1 MVQRVGAEYRAMT
14 LVRRLRAL
22 APAAVLTATLALAG
36 CGGSSGPPAT
46 APFQAAVSAYYIGI
60 AKHDAAR
67 VCTHVT
73 PAFWQAAA
81 GEIDASLASS
91 GAAPI
96 KSQGCLRGLHYLF
109 TRLGAPASIPSA
121 RLTVRNL
128 AVHGS
133 IASAILTNGSSR
145 GAVRF
150 VRSSSGQWQ
159 LDCCTGAQLNH
170 LPSTRYRLPS
180 VSMEPTLKYGETVTA
195 DNTVLRTRP
204 PSLGEIVT
212 LHPPAQSAC
221 ADPRQGSGYP
231 QLCGKPASGA
241 GSDIVIK
248 RVVGLPG
255 DRIALVGGR
264 VLRGGVLQREPY
276 ISPCSGN
283 AEPCDFPQAIVV
295 PPGTYFVL
303 GDNRGNSFD
312 SRFYGPVRRSWIVG
326 LVRH

>member
-1 MVQRVGAEYRAMT
+1 MVQPHRAENRAMPPRHRMHR
-14 LVRRLRAL
+14 LVR
-22 APAAVLTATLALAG
+22 AAALTATLGLTG
-36 CGGSSGPPAT
+36 CGGSSSVPT
-46 APFQAAVSAYYIGI
+46 MAPFQATLSGYYKGL
-60 AKHDAAR
+60 AKHDAAQ
-67 VCTHVT
+67 VCAQVT
-73 PAFWQAAA
+73 PAFWQAMA
-81 GEIDASLASS
+81 GEINAYLASS
-91 GAAPI
+91 GATPLPGR
-96 KSQGCLRGLHYLF
+96 SCLQGLHYLF
-109 TRLGAPASIPSA
+109 GRLRAPTAPPRA
-121 RLTVRNL
+121 NLAVRNL
-128 AVHGS
+128 AVHAS
-133 IASAILTNGSSR
+133 IASAIVTNGSTR
-145 GAVRF
+145 EPARF

-170 LPSTRYRLPS
+170 LPSTPYRLPS
-180 VSMEPTLKYGETVTA
+180 VSMEPTLKYGEIVTA

-212 LHPPAQSAC
+212 VHPPAQTAC
-221 ADPRQGSGYP
+221 ADPRQGPGFP
-231 QLCGKPASGA
+231 QLCGKPASGE

-295 PPGTYFVL
+295 PPGTYFLL